1 MDSLVDSMKQ
11 EDIKKLTKTK
21 NSGLIIGAIL
31 LVISVLLAF
40 LIVKLFNNKEIE
52 SYYELGINGT
62 DKAGT
67 YAYIDLESCQMFAS
81 ETVDS
86 DEYGYYYAFD
96 TNEMLYIICMS
107 EDKFDEIYRQYN
119 ADPDNFIY
127 RFSGYLYEADDELKW
142 FACEMLQE
150 CFELDYSV
158 SVDEYDDYFL
168 STYLDGSRSQTSG
181 LVAFLAI
188 ITISTFAVGLYFV
201 FKTVFATIAKIASGG
216 STEIRNVCDDIEN
229 CSDYFSDS
237 EVILTDNYLANTY
250 KNPVAIRYENILWV
264 YSHPTNIHGK
274 IYYQIV
280 VCTRK
285 KNFVVG
291 LFETSERVN
300 EVLEMIQKHNCEI
313 LVGYTRENI
322 FSYEQLRKNK

>member
-11 EDIKKLTKTK
+11 DDIKKLTKTK
-21 NSGLIIGAIL
+21 NGGLLIGVILLIIAVGLAIL
-31 LVISVLLAF
+31 TAKF
-40 LIVKLFNNKEIE
+40 FNDKEIE
-52 SYYELGINGT
+52 SYYELGISGT

-81 ETVDS
+81 ETVNDE
-86 DEYGYYYAFD
+86 EYGYYYAFD

-107 EDKFDEIYRQYN
+107 EDKFDDIYRQYN

-127 RFSGYLYEADDELKW
+127 RFNGYLYEADDELRE

-181 LVAFLAI
+181 LVAFLSI
-188 ITISTFAVGLYFV
+188 ITISTFIVGLYFV
-201 FKTVFATIAKIASGG
+201 LKTVIAAVVKIASGG

-237 EVILTDNYLANTY
+237 GVILTDNYLANTY
-250 KNPVAIRYENILWV
+250 KNPIAIRYEDILWV
-264 YSHPTNIHGK
+264 YQHPTNIHGK
-274 IYYQIV
+274 IYYQIIAS
-280 VCTRK
+280 TRK

-291 LFETSERVN
+291 LFETSERVS

-313 LVGYTRENI
+313 LVGYTRDNI